1 MRPNSNPR
9 RLPIRNIR
17 SGVKTKIKLVV
28 GYAFL
33 RMPCGLELPN
43 TKTEISVNAFSHE
56 RA

>member
-1 MRPNSNPR
+1 MLPNSNPR

-28 GYAFL
+28 SYAFL

-43 TKTEISVNAFSHE
+43 KKTEISVNAFSHE